1 MAKKVVVL
9 SLWLVLV
16 PVQSNLVAADPR
28 VKPLRGINTIFVQVD
43 EMNPEASA
51 DGLSVDQVQQD
62 AELRLRQS
70 GLRVGTPS
78 SAILYIRV
86 QLLKSAAMSIY
97 VYDITIQLDQE
108 VSLVRD
114 RSIGDFRATTWETGT
129 TGIAPASKMKERVRQ
144 DLADFIDRF
153 INAYLEANPKDAQK

>member
-1 MAKKVVVL
+1 
-9 SLWLVLV
+9 
-16 PVQSNLVAADPR
+16 
-28 VKPLRGINTIFVQVD
+28 
-43 EMNPEASA
+43 
-51 DGLSVDQVQQD
+51 
-62 AELRLRQS
+62 
-70 GLRVGTPS
+70 
-78 SAILYIRV
+78 
-86 QLLKSAAMSIY
+86 MSIY